1 MAVLS
6 PRGPPLLGLLSV
18 LTKPKSQRERL
29 LGAGLSL
36 AHPAAGQGRWEIGP
50 GGHPMGG
57 VSAASASRNSVGSGV
72 PTSLRSPGLRSLLC
86 LLQAACQSRLPDGRG
101 WGGWVLSLPPALRRG
116 VGRSRSLLLTEP
128 LYSHP
133 ALSSNSSFCSSLLS
147 DLEQVS

>member
-6 PRGPPLLGLLSV
+6 PRGPPLFGPLSV
-18 LTKPKSQRERL
+18 LTKPKSERERL
-29 LGAGLSL
+29 LGAGPSL

-57 VSAASASRNSVGSGV
+57 ASAASASRNSAGSGV
-72 PTSLRSPGLRSLLC
+72 PTSLGP
-86 LLQAACQSRLPDGRG
+86 QAACQSRLPDGRG
-101 WGGWVLSLPPALRRG
+101 WSGVRWGGGVLRLPPALRRG

-133 ALSSNSSFCSSLLS
+133 ALGSNSSSCSSLLS